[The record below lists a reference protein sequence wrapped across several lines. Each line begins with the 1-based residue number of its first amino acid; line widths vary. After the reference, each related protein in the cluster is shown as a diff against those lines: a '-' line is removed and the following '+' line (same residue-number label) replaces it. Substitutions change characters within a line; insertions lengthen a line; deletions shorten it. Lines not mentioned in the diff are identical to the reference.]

1 MDGLK
6 SEDVSPDYESDSS
19 ENQNTSSALLTSP
32 PASDQLRAAEQSP
45 VASEGPPGKKKRSSF
60 TIAYKLEVVAYA
72 EKYGLRS
79 ASRWFGVEETLL
91 RRWKDLKPY
100 MEMMK
105 DADKTLKRRLPWVAK
120 RVKDHTSTIPVSMYC
135 CSDGSLRCS
144 CALNGKNCAL
154 VDSILST
161 CLTYIWVRFAY
172 VSSVVGTCEHF
183 RPVLECC
190 L

>member
-19 ENQNTSSALLTSP
+19 ENQNASAALLASP
-32 PASDQLRAAEQSP
+32 PASDRLRAAEQSP

-91 RRWKDLKPY
+91 RRWKDQKPY

-120 RVKDHTSTIPVSMYC
+120 RVRPT
-135 CSDGSLRCS
+135 
-144 CALNGKNCAL
+144 
-154 VDSILST
+154 
-161 CLTYIWVRFAY
+161 LT
-172 VSSVVGTCEHF
+172 G
-183 RPVLECC
+183 
-190 L
+190 